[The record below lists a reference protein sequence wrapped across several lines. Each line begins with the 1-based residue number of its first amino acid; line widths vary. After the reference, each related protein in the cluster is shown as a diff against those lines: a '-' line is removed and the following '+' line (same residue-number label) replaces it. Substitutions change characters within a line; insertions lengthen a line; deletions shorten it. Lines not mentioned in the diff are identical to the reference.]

1 MGAARGPGGFAPL
14 RHATFRRLWIAQFT
28 SNVGGWM
35 QTVGAQWLMLSLSGS
50 AAYLAF
56 IQSAASLPV
65 LLFAIPAGAL
75 ADLVDRRKLLMW
87 STTFMIFASVLL
99 AALTLADLVT
109 PWVLLA
115 LLFAVGAG
123 QAWTSPAWQSLQPEL
138 VPVEERPQAIALGS
152 VNQNLAR
159 AAGPAIGGAV
169 VALTEP
175 SVTFMVNAASFV
187 AVVFALWR
195 WRSAPR
201 PSAESTLPREHVVA
215 AMRASG
221 RYVRNSPALRTVLG
235 RAAAFM
241 VCASALW
248 ALLPAIASG
257 PLELGSGGYGLL
269 LGCVGIGA
277 VGGAIVLPRLRARW
291 APDPTLAVGSLLVA
305 ASAFVLAEVH
315 VVALAAVALVVAGCG
330 WIVALATLNSSYQAL
345 LPGWIKARGLSYYLI
360 VFQGGTA
367 IGSAIM
373 GLLAGWLG
381 VTEVLAGAAVALA
394 LTPLLSLVTTIRRF
408 SPDELLP
415 AGGEPAPHVLT
426 AADAESGPV
435 QVRIRRHAAPG
446 REQDLVDAI
455 ASLEKLRRRTGAI
468 AWTLWRDTAD
478 PSCVIEEFLLTSWTD
493 HERQHERLT
502 IRDRTRLDDVLA
514 LTDREPSVEHDLQAI
529 PRPPDR

>member
-1 MGAARGPGGFAPL
+1 MGAPPGRGPGGFAPL
-14 RHATFRRLWIAQFT
+14 RHATFRRLWLAQFT

-75 ADLVDRRKLLMW
+75 ADLVDRRTLLMW
-87 STTFMIFASVLL
+87 STAFMIAASVLL
-99 AALTLADLVT
+99 AVLTLADLVT

-115 LLFAVGAG
+115 LLFAVGTG

-138 VPVEERPQAIALGS
+138 VDPAERPQAIALGS

-175 SVTFMVNAASFV
+175 SVTFLVNAASFV

-201 PSAESTLPREHVVA
+201 PAESGSGLPREHVVA

-221 RYVRNSPALRTVLG
+221 RYVRNSPALRTVLL

-248 ALLPAIASG
+248 ALLPAIAEG
-257 PLELGSGGYGLL
+257 PLGLGSGGYGLL
-269 LGCVGIGA
+269 LGCVGVGA
-277 VGGAIVLPRLRARW
+277 VGGAMLLPRLRARMS
-291 APDPTLAVGSLLVA
+291 PDALLAVGSLLVA
-305 ASAFVLAEVH
+305 AAAFVLAEVH
-315 VVALAAVALVVAGCG
+315 VVELAAVALVVGGSG
-330 WIVALATLNSSYQAL
+330 WILSLATMNSSYQAL
-345 LPGWIKARGLSYYLI
+345 LPGWVRARGLAFYLI

-373 GLLAGWLG
+373 GLLAGALG
-381 VTEVLAGAAVALA
+381 VEEVLAGAAIALA
-394 LTPLLSLVTTIRRF
+394 LTPLLSLLKRIPAF
-408 SPDELLP
+408 APSDLLP
-415 AGGEPAPHVLT
+415 AGGDPAPHVLN
-426 AADAESGPV
+426 AADTTAGPV
-435 QVRIRRHAAPG
+435 QIRIERHAAPG
-446 REQDLVDAI
+446 REDDLAT
-455 ASLEKLRRRTGAI
+455 ALAGLEKLRRRTGAI
-468 AWTLWRDTAD
+468 GWTLWRDAED
-478 PSCVIEEFLLTSWTD
+478 PSRIVEEFLVANWED
-493 HERQHERLT
+493 HQRQHDRIT
-502 IRDRTRLDDVLA
+502 VRDRARLDAVLQC
-514 LTDREPSVEHDLQAI
+514 TDREPTVEHYLQAL
-529 PRPPDR
+529 

>member
-1 MGAARGPGGFAPL
+1 MAGARGDGGGFAPL

-138 VPVEERPQAIALGS
+138 VPTEERPQAIALGS

-159 AAGPAIGGAV
+159 AAGPAIGGVV

-175 SVTFMVNAASFV
+175 SVTFLVNAASFV
-187 AVVFALWR
+187 AVVFTLWR
-195 WRSAPR
+195 WRTAPR
-201 PSAESTLPREHVVA
+201 PAASSSSLPREHVVA

-248 ALLPAIASG
+248 ALLPAIANG
-257 PLELGSGGYGLL
+257 PLGLGSGGYGLL
-269 LGCVGIGA
+269 LGCVGVGA
-277 VGGAIVLPRLRARW
+277 VGGAIALPRLRARW

-315 VVALAAVALVVAGCG
+315 VVGIAAVALVVAGCG

-373 GLLAGWLG
+373 GILAGWLG

-408 SPDELLP
+408 EPDELLP

-426 AADAESGPV
+426 AADAESGPI
-435 QVRIRRHAAPG
+435 QVRIERHAAPG
-446 REQDLVDAI
+446 REQELVAAVAD
-455 ASLEKLRRRTGAI
+455 LEKLRRRTGAL

-478 PSCVIEEFLLTSWTD
+478 PTRIIEEFLVASWID
-493 HERQHERLT
+493 HERQHERFT
-502 IRDRTRLDDVLA
+502 IRDRTRLDDVLS
-514 LTDREPSVEHDLQAI
+514 LTDRPPTVEHYLQAL
-529 PRPPDR
+529 